1 MGIFARIGNGWSL
14 AMTSLGII
22 RQNKGLVIF
31 PIVSSIALI
40 LVMASFAGGLHKA
53 GVLEFSIEHSSTEE
67 PAAEEP
73 APGESEPEQ
82 LPEAAYYVLLFV
94 FYFINYFII
103 TFFNMGLIHCAM
115 ISLGGGEPRVG
126 DGIAFSFSRV
136 HSIFGWALI
145 SATVGLIL
153 RIIEDR
159 SEKVAAIIAGLLGMA
174 WSLLTFFVVPVV
186 AYEKVGVFAAV
197 KRSSA
202 LFTKTWGE
210 RVGAAFAFQWISF
223 LLMIP
228 IALPLGVL
236 LGMFVHVAVGIAVGA
251 LVVVLIFCVISAA
264 EVVFKAAAYLYA
276 IDGDVGAFDRSRL
289 ESAFVAR

>member
-1 MGIFARIGNGWSL
+1 
-14 AMTSLGII
+14 MTSLGII

-53 GVLEFSIEHSSTEE
+53 GALDVLIDYSSTEG
-67 PAAEEP
+67 AAAK
-73 APGESEPEQ
+73 APVAGESGQ
-82 LPEAAYYVLLFV
+82 LSETAYYVLLFV

-115 ISLGGGEPRVG
+115 ISLAGGEPRVG

-136 HSIFGWALI
+136 HSIFGWALL

-186 AYEKVGVFAAV
+186 AYEKVGVLAAV

-202 LFTKTWGE
+202 LFTETWGE
-210 RVGAAFAFQWISF
+210 RVGAHFAFQWISL
-223 LLMIP
+223 LLMLL
-228 IALPLGVL
+228 IALPVGVL
-236 LGMFVHVAVGIAVGA
+236 LGMFVHVALGIAAGV

-264 EVVFKAAAYLYA
+264 EIVFKAAAYLYA
-276 IDGDVGAFDRSRL
+276 TGGDVGAFDRSRL
-289 ESAFVAR
+289 ESAFVAQ